1 MNYLIKYYHI
11 EFYCQYFLG
20 NFLGN
25 YLYGGE
31 DFVSVY
37 TVSKK
42 KLNKVKGFL
51 VGKITRE
58 KGVRICKE
66 DKEEL
71 LTKHGYD
78 HFLTEPT

>member
-1 MNYLIKYYHI
+1 M
-11 EFYCQYFLG
+11 
-20 NFLGN
+20 
-25 YLYGGE
+25 LYGGE
-31 DFVSVY
+31 DFELVY

-42 KLNKVKGFL
+42 NLNKVKGFL

-58 KGVRICKE
+58 KGVRIYKE
-66 DKEEL
+66 GKEEL